1 MRLLYALFAL
11 FIWAILAGSSRTV
24 LMDASADTKF
34 LALAIMIAGAM
45 AGGDGK

>member
-11 FIWAILAGSSRTV
+11 FIWAVIAGGSSV
-24 LMDASADTKF
+24 VMEASADTKF
-34 LALAIMIAGAM
+34 LALAIMLAGAL

>member
-1 MRLLYALFAL
+1 MRLVYALFMMFL
-11 FIWAILAGSSRTV
+11 WAVMVG
-24 LMDASADTKF
+24 ASEFLSVSTNVQF